1 MDKAAFTNPNG
12 VFIENNDGYE
22 TFIPKLLP
30 PEIKYDS
37 ATITLAVEAHAKLG
51 ELSGI
56 GELLPNPDLLI
67 RPYIR
72 REAVL
77 SSKIEGTQASIM
89 DIFRFEAEGKVEPG
103 ENGEA
108 KRIREVVNY
117 INSLADCLE
126 RVKTEAIS
134 LEMIKNAHSI
144 LMKNVRGQEK
154 TPGQFR
160 KVQNWIGPEGSKI
173 EDARHVPPPPE
184 KLDEK
189 LSELEQ
195 FLQDPAPGIPV
206 LIQCAL
212 IHYQF
217 EVVHPFADG
226 NGRIGRL
233 LIPLILAE
241 RNLLGKPLL
250 YLSVYFERNRT
261 EYYHHL
267 QSVSQN
273 STWTEWIRFF
283 LRGVIEQAS
292 DAINNV
298 RKLTD
303 LRTEYETKLR
313 ESKASGNETQLMTFL
328 FANPVISIPVV
339 AKFLNARYPTA
350 KLAIEKLQAIGILEE
365 MGKRERGKLFK
376 ANAILKILT

>member
-1 MDKAAFTNPNG
+1 MHP
-12 VFIENNDGYE
+12 
-22 TFIPKLLP
+22 
-30 PEIKYDS
+30 S
-37 ATITLAVEAHAKLG
+37 
-51 ELSGI
+51 
-56 GELLPNPDLLI
+56 
-67 RPYIR
+67 
-72 REAVL
+72 
-77 SSKIEGTQASIM
+77 
-89 DIFRFEAEGKVEPG
+89 
-103 ENGEA
+103 
-108 KRIREVVNY
+108 
-117 INSLADCLE
+117 
-126 RVKTEAIS
+126 
-134 LEMIKNAHSI
+134 
-144 LMKNVRGQEK
+144 
-154 TPGQFR
+154 
-160 KVQNWIGPEGSKI
+160 
-173 EDARHVPPPPE
+173 PE